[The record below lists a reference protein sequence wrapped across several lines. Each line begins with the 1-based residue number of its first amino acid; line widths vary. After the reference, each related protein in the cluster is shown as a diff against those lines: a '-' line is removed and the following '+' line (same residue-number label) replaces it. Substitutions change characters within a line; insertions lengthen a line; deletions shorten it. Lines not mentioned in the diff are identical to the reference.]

1 MKKHIDDLEESGH
14 LDKNKLYDEY
24 QIKIVELEAGTK
36 MKDQK
41 IKHLENNIETLKL
54 KMNDS
59 GNQKEEDFINQQQIE
74 VLRKKVAEYESK
86 LHHYSNHSKT
96 NINYQISDYNKDYD
110 AVRIFENKLI
120 YDLKKEN

>member
-86 LHHYSNHSKT
+86 LHHYSNYSKT